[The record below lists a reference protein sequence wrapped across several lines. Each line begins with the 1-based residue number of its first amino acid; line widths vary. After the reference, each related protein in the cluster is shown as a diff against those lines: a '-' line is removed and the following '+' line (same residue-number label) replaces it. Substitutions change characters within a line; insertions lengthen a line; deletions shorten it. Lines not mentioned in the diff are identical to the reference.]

1 MSSERSQNRLRGPG
15 GADRT
20 GDGSGSRPSMTN
32 RQEGVHR
39 DETAKIG
46 IDPKDMPEGTARR
59 PLSVSPGVS
68 LRDEARMVNKD
79 GAWIPMDSD
88 LDLEVHDEDEVQSRP
103 WHRVVSAFRNWHHD
117 YLGSHIEFENG
128 DGDLVRSELENSY
141 MPSYGDRY
149 YAKLKDLERGVD
161 RRWDDLTTVMVTLS
175 ASTLNAN
182 GKPRCP
188 ADHMREVAEGWRTA
202 RKQLHQVL
210 NGRTWTY
217 ARVWEP
223 TSGGG
228 HGPAGYGHMHV
239 AVFLE
244 DGDDLDAG
252 AFRPVMESYVRECDP
267 AGWEAHR
274 PKGTPCDAHEQ
285 AEQSCKSCKNPVS
298 VSHDV
303 NNLGTYIS
311 EYIGAYGEELMDRP
325 MHVQA
330 FYATCWASRTRRV
343 EFGGQGMEGAQG
355 IINGEQFRRETGLRP
370 EDRGDAGD
378 TDADSE
384 AASSDGDG
392 EDGEG
397 WDVHA
402 LCTVSEGRPNYY
414 DPTTGGIEA
423 GNIDGRP
430 GMDPPKDM
438 GGPPD

>member
-1 MSSERSQNRLRGPG
+1 MSSEPPQSRLRGAG

-20 GDGSGSRPSMTN
+20 ADGSGSRHSKNN

-68 LRDEARMVNKD
+68 LRDEARMVQKD
-79 GAWIPMDSD
+79 GTWMPMDSG

-223 TSGGG
+223 TSGDG
-228 HGPAGYGHMHV
+228 HGPAGYGHVHV
-239 AVFLE
+239 AVFIE

-267 AGWEAHR
+267 AGW
-274 PKGTPCDAHEQ
+274 DAHDP
-285 AEQSCKSCKNPVS
+285 AGDAVS
-298 VSHDV
+298 VTHDLD
-303 NNLGTYIS
+303 NLGSYIS

-343 EFGGQGMEGAQG
+343 EFANDAQDL
-355 IINGEQFRRETGLRP
+355 INGEQFRRETGLRP
-370 EDRGDAGD
+370 EDRGEAGD
-378 TDADSE
+378 TETDSKAADG
-384 AASSDGDG
+384 DGDG
-392 EDGEG
+392 EDGGG

-438 GGPPD
+438 GGPPP